1 VTDSSPTAGTNIAD
15 WLRRHDELPRL
26 ERELLLCHRLDATRA
41 KLIAEPELTLSAA
54 DEQGLDADARRLLN
68 GEPFAYIVGQRDFW
82 DSTLKVTPDVLI
94 PRPETETLVEQALT
108 HIRPGDR
115 VLDLGTGS
123 GAVAIAIANA
133 VDVRMTAVDQ
143 SAAALKVAGENAALQ
158 SASINFLLS
167 DWYQNVTGLFNV
179 IVANPPYVAEQD
191 PHLPALTHEPRSAL
205 VSGPDGLNDLR
216 LVIHQA
222 CDHLQPNGWLMV
234 EHGYN
239 QGQAVDSLFRRA
251 EFRSMEMVKDLG
263 DQPRVTLGQK
273 GAADGR

>member
-1 VTDSSPTAGTNIAD
+1 VTDNSPTVGLNVAD

-26 ERELLLCHRLDATRA
+26 ERELLLCHRLEATRA
-41 KLIAEPELTLSAA
+41 KLIAEPQLTLSAA
-54 DEQGLDADARRLLN
+54 DVQELETDARRLLN

-108 HIRPGDR
+108 HILPGDR

-123 GAVAIAIANA
+123 GAIAIAIANA

-143 SAAALKVAGENAALQ
+143 SAAALNVAEENAKLH
-158 SASINFLLS
+158 SASINFLFS
-167 DWYQNVTGLFNV
+167 DWYQNVTELFNV

-191 PHLPALTHEPRSAL
+191 PHLPALDHEPRSAL
-205 VSGPDGLNDLR
+205 VSGPDGLKDLR
-216 LVIHQA
+216 LIIHNA
-222 CDHLQPNGWLMV
+222 SNHLQPNGWLLV

-239 QGQAVDSLFRRA
+239 QEQAVAALFRRA
-251 EFRSMEMVKDLG
+251 EFRSVEMVKDLG
-263 DQPRVTLGQK
+263 NQPRVTLGQT
-273 GAADGR
+273 GH

>member
-15 WLRRHDELPRL
+15 WLRRHAELPRL

-123 GAVAIAIANA
+123 GAIAIAIANA

-143 SAAALKVAGENAALQ
+143 SAAALKVAGDNAALH